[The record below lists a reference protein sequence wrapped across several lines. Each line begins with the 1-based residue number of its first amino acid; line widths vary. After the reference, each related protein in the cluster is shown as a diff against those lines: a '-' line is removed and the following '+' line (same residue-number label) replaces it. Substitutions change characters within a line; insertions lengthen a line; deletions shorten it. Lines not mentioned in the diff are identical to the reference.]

1 MTVSTSTPPDSPT
14 AREQSLRVRL
24 IPYVDRYGVWL
35 LVILMMVVM
44 TILQPDVFFSWR
56 NLTNIGKQNVLNG
69 LLALGMFVVIV
80 TAGIDL
86 SVGSTLAMGMI
97 VLAVVVIGD
106 PKRGIEPSPWYIGI
120 GLPLIVGLFA
130 GLINGRVFTKT
141 QPGLILLLGA
151 VVLTLLFGQPW
162 YVMLGAAILI
172 FFAYR
177 MLIAEDAQQRI
188 YLILTLVFGA
198 LFSGFLYV
206 SRQSL
211 LNIGIVASLSIVG
224 LVLFFAQR
232 SGLKDLKLP
241 HPFIATLGTQFILRG
256 LTNILSG
263 GVPYSGLPDQV
274 RLLGAR
280 DFFTGQVLGEG
291 RDFPIAIIV
300 VLVCYFVMWVFLE
313 HTRTGRHI
321 YAIGGNPQ
329 AARVSGI
336 NVDNVLTLVYTL
348 CGFFAGL
355 AALLLA
361 GRTNSGFPN
370 AGLGSEL
377 DAISAVIIGGASF
390 FGGRGSVWGTLAG
403 VLVIGLLRNA
413 LNLLGVQVFWQQV
426 LIGVVII
433 VAVGLDTVRRK
444 AGSTGG

>member
-280 DFFTGQVLGEG
+280 DIFTGQVLGEG

-300 VLVCYFVMWVFLE
+300 VLI
-313 HTRTGRHI
+313 RIIQGRRPI
-321 YAIGGNPQ
+321 
-329 AARVSGI
+329 
-336 NVDNVLTLVYTL
+336 
-348 CGFFAGL
+348 
-355 AALLLA
+355 
-361 GRTNSGFPN
+361 
-370 AGLGSEL
+370 
-377 DAISAVIIGGASF
+377 
-390 FGGRGSVWGTLAG
+390 
-403 VLVIGLLRNA
+403 
-413 LNLLGVQVFWQQV
+413 
-426 LIGVVII
+426 
-433 VAVGLDTVRRK
+433 
-444 AGSTGG
+444 